1 MLMGVARS
9 IDRDGAPMAVAERD
23 RHRFMGTALALAREA
38 LNSTIAEIT
47 KKMDVSIAIE
57 SLARSKHRRVT
68 SVTLSIE
75 AEAVPNSDLK
85 RKKMNRVNGAT
96 QGELR

>member
-1 MLMGVARS
+1 
-9 IDRDGAPMAVAERD
+9 MAVAERG
-23 RHRFMGTALALAREA
+23 RHRFMGTALALAREKRA
-38 LNSTIAEIT
+38 LISTIAEIT

-85 RKKMNRVNGAT
+85 RKKMNRVSGAT